1 MPQQK
6 QQETTTDTVKNNI
19 SIRELEQGIAN
30 FDFDIED
37 MIKNVKYKIKPSSQ
51 HQELV
56 EEFRLYCK
64 ETERWHQKGYAMAS
78 ARARKHL
85 KRIRE
90 IIKTRRIEMLAID
103 AERREREHALLNDK
117 ELQDAIAKR
126 LQQ

>member
-6 QQETTTDTVKNNI
+6 PQETTKMLKNDI
-19 SIRELEQGIAN
+19 SIKDLEKGLAN
-30 FDFDIED
+30 FDFDIDD

-51 HQELV
+51 HLELV
-56 EEFRLYCK
+56 EEFRLYIK
-64 ETERWHQKGYAMAS
+64 ESERWHQKGYAMAS

-90 IIKTRRIEMLAID
+90 LIKTRRIEMLAID
-103 AERREREHALLNDK
+103 AERREKEHAILNDK
-117 ELQDAIAKR
+117 EFQDAIKKR